1 MENMIPKI
9 HVLCPTVEQMRNH
22 IYRNLVNVSNIV
34 KFLLLQNVTQMYTG
48 SPSWVLRIFY
58 VVYLSQ
64 RFNFTRSATVI

>member
-9 HVLCPTVEQMRNH
+9 HVLCPTAEQMCNH
-22 IYRNLVNVSNIV
+22 IYRNLVNVLNIV

-58 VVYLSQ
+58 IVYLSQ
-64 RFNFTRSATVI
+64 RFNFTCSATVI